1 MRPPAFKYLAYSGLD
16 CNATATGASSS
27 STSMPEDQQNQT
39 TFSIEEDA
47 IMSEGI
53 RVMLEHMN
61 FFLLFHQLPVLIIIF
76 PVYLCSRQ
84 ITELGPETRNCNS
97 FKVLVSFRDLR
108 TAIEFHKTL
117 SYAKSD

>member
-61 FFLLFHQLPVLIIIF
+61 FFLFIIRYSIYF
-76 PVYLCSRQ
+76 WFANNISCLSLQQANY
-84 ITELGPETRNCNS
+84 
-97 FKVLVSFRDLR
+97 R
-108 TAIEFHKTL
+108 TWP
-117 SYAKSD
+117 

>member
-53 RVMLEHMN
+53 RVCLEHMN
-61 FFLLFHQLPVLIIIF
+61 FFLFKNFIF
-76 PVYLCSRQ
+76 SL
-84 ITELGPETRNCNS
+84 
-97 FKVLVSFRDLR
+97 LVVC
-108 TAIEFHKTL
+108 
-117 SYAKSD
+117 

>member
-53 RVMLEHMN
+53 RVCLEHMN
-61 FFLLFHQLPVLIIIF
+61 FFPFKNFIFYLLV
-76 PVYLCSRQ
+76 VC
-84 ITELGPETRNCNS
+84 
-97 FKVLVSFRDLR
+97 
-108 TAIEFHKTL
+108 
-117 SYAKSD
+117 